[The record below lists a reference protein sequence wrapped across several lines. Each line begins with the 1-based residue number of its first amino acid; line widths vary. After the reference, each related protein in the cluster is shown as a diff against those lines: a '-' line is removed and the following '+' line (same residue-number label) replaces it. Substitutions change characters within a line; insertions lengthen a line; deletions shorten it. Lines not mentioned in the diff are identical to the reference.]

1 MRRRDSLAFVVAVAL
16 SFATLVGVGC
26 SERPVQPC
34 VCEQS
39 PAVDAPLMAFLSKAR
54 SAHHQADL
62 REQAGDTNGAVEALE
77 KVVDSTA
84 ALGER
89 AEVREVQSDTLARLS
104 DLRGQQGDHDA
115 AERDVRKGLEL
126 SPKGSYFEG
135 HLYEMRGVNEERRAK
150 ARADAGDEPGA
161 QAARRQAFQAFERA
175 IEIQDGVIR
184 KELTEDAGERR

>member
-1 MRRRDSLAFVVAVAL
+1 MRRTDSLAFVVVAAL

-26 SERPVQPC
+26 TERPGKPC

-54 SAHHQADL
+54 AAHHQADL
-62 REQAGDTNGAVEALE
+62 REQAGDTKGAIGALE
-77 KVVDSTA
+77 QVDSTA

-115 AERDVRKGLEL
+115 AERDIRKGIEL

-150 ARADAGDEPGA
+150 ARVEAGDEPGA

-184 KELTEDAGERR
+184 KELTEDAGETR

>member
-1 MRRRDSLAFVVAVAL
+1 MTRRNSLAFVVAAAM
-16 SFATLVGVGC
+16 SFATFLQVGC
-26 SERPVQPC
+26 TERSGQPC

-39 PAVDAPLMAFLSKAR
+39 SAVDAPLMAFLSKAR
-54 SAHHQADL
+54 AAHHQADL
-62 REQAGDTNGAVEALE
+62 REQAGDTKGAVEALE
-77 KVVDSTA
+77 QLVDSPA

-104 DLRGQQGDHDA
+104 DLRGQQGDHDG
-115 AERDVRKGLEL
+115 AERDIRKGLEL
-126 SPKGSYFEG
+126 SPRGSYFEG

-150 ARADAGDEPGA
+150 VRADAGDEAGA

-184 KELTEDAGERR
+184 KELAQDAGEGR